1 MAYFTPYID
10 ATGMHI
16 PKYEDIRDNLI
27 DQMKQIFGTDIYID
41 EDSQDYQQI
50 SIFARKIYD
59 VNALALLVYNNRTP
73 TTAIG
78 IGLDSICAI
87 AGIQRKPATYST
99 VQLTITGDAGTVI
112 TNGQATDGTYIWNL
126 PETVTIPD
134 NGVITVEAT
143 CNIAGNISASSNS
156 ITMISTPTFGWLSVT
171 NNYNAQPGVD
181 VETDASLRGR
191 FAKSTLSPSSTVF
204 DGIISAIETVEG
216 VGRVKGYENDT
227 GSVDSNGLPAHSVTL
242 VVENGDTEQIANQI
256 FFKKTPGCYTNGTTS
271 VDITSASGTVTTIRF
286 YRPQYKNIWVKVNIK
301 KLNGYNDQSSTDIQN
316 AVVDYINNLQ
326 IADTVYRSIIWSV
339 ATSQLDS
346 LTSPTFAVTDV
357 TLSEDGTTYNSDD
370 FDLLFFQASLTDTSK
385 VSVVVS

>member
-171 NNYNAQPGVD
+171 NNYNA
-181 VETDASLRGR
+181 
-191 FAKSTLSPSSTVF
+191 
-204 DGIISAIETVEG
+204 
-216 VGRVKGYENDT
+216 
-227 GSVDSNGLPAHSVTL
+227 
-242 VVENGDTEQIANQI
+242 
-256 FFKKTPGCYTNGTTS
+256 
-271 VDITSASGTVTTIRF
+271 
-286 YRPQYKNIWVKVNIK
+286 
-301 KLNGYNDQSSTDIQN
+301 
-316 AVVDYINNLQ
+316 
-326 IADTVYRSIIWSV
+326 
-339 ATSQLDS
+339 
-346 LTSPTFAVTDV
+346 
-357 TLSEDGTTYNSDD
+357 
-370 FDLLFFQASLTDTSK
+370 
-385 VSVVVS
+385 